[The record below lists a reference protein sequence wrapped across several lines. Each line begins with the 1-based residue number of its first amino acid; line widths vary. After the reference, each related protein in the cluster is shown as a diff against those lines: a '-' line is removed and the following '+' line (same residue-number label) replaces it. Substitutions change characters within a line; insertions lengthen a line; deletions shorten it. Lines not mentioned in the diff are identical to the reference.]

1 MKKCDDCKKK
11 TTCQTANFEA
21 GGEYVLDICNNYEKG
36 DEPAKCDTCM
46 WNNENG
52 IVCGDCN
59 DNSNYEKATTRL
71 KCSDKCIF
79 YNDQRNCLRC
89 IRSNFPQ
96 NTDNVD
102 MYNEKATEPMVAP
115 CKDDVHQTGKEM
127 AKKHQQALTNK
138 MLYGADICK
147 PPDKQMVEKVIKDG
161 IYECHICT
169 HGKVQRGTATPDEYK
184 TCDQEN
190 CCVVKRSTD
199 KILALFPP
207 QITRERFQYV
217 LVKHLYGT
225 GTWEEQF
232 NKDIYDELY
241 GKDCK

>member
-1 MKKCDDCKKK
+1 MNKCDDCKHRVDRDCINGA
-11 TTCQTANFEA
+11 T
-21 GGEYVLDICNNYEKG
+21 LG
-36 DEPAKCDTCM
+36 D
-46 WNNENG
+46 
-52 IVCGDCN
+52 
-59 DNSNYEKATTRL
+59 NYEKADEPKPTERL
-71 KCSDKCIF
+71 KCSDKCF
-79 YNDQRNCLRC
+79 LYNQRWTSTCLRC

-199 KILALFPP
+199 QILALFPP